1 MAKIDNAFVTYASD
15 ILAYTN
21 EGLSGTKIVEYCN

>member
-15 ILAYTN
+15 ILADTDS
-21 EGLSGTKIVEYCN
+21 GLSGTKIVE